1 MQAVDKEGRAL
12 LCQCLAAVAMADG
25 DLDGR
30 EIAAQL
36 SVIEQISGLSPS
48 ADEVVAAS
56 IEVDDWDDFLQT
68 LEKVRFKLENGFR
81 QQILNACIMI
91 GRADDSIGSEEMQ
104 RISKIAAALGFSEE
118 DLEQQ
123 LKVIR

>member
-1 MQAVDKEGRAL
+1 MQATDKEGRAL

-25 DLDGR
+25 DLDSR

-36 SVIEQISGLSPS
+36 TVIEQISGVLPS

-56 IEVDDWDDFLQT
+56 IEVDDWDEFVQT
-68 LEKVRFKLENGFR
+68 LEQTRTDLTADFC

-91 GRADDSIGSEEMQ
+91 GRADDSIESAEMQ
-104 RISKIAAALGFSEE
+104 RIGKIASALGFTQQ
-118 DLEQQ
+118 DVQQQ
-123 LKVIR
+123 LKIIR